1 MRRFFD
7 IIATPARKFTNASL
21 RVALPIIAAA
31 ALIINIFLEIALRF
45 SPVSLAEHIISHPLA
60 FLTNVLIIFFTLSVC
75 LLFKRRFATGFLI
88 SFLWILLGV
97 INLFV
102 MLKRGTPLS
111 AIDFLII
118 REAFS
123 IAGAYFTVFHL
134 VLIGVLLLLCI
145 TLIVLL
151 FIKAPRRQRVDYKPT
166 LLCFVCVAALTALS
180 VFASSRLLTMPSMLI
195 DAYFDNGFVYC
206 FSRSAIVHGVERP
219 DDDAIDK
226 KDEFMDKLDTPVDAV
241 PIDAPNIVVVQ
252 LESFFDVK
260 YVKDVEFSRDPIPNY
275 TALKESCVSGFMDV
289 TQKGGGTSNIEF
301 EFLTGM
307 SLKHF
312 GPGEFPHTT
321 ILKSRACESLATNLR
336 ELGYSTHALHNHI
349 ATFYN
354 RNTVYSS
361 LGFDTFTPLE
371 LMTNIE
377 RNILTFC
384 TDDVLVGEIESA
396 LDSTKAQDLVFAI
409 SVEGHGGYPNY
420 ELGGYYTEDDIEVS
434 GIEDKE
440 VYNQYRFYVKLIEQM
455 DQTVKD
461 ICELMEA
468 RGEPYVLVFYGD
480 HLPALPITNEQLENK
495 NVYQTEYVIKSNI
508 ELVGAAEA
516 SDINEL
522 DKDLTA
528 YQLGAYIQQL
538 CGMSVGDIT
547 RLHQHEFETGESY
560 DDILGTLIYEQLYS
574 DEAAYEPSD
583 MKIGT
588 RPIVLDSHY
597 LYGQTLY
604 IYGSGFNTYSKVE
617 VNGIKRETT
626 YIDENTLAIENVPN
640 IRSIQVLQIADD
652 GTELAASNTKTVK
665 DN

>member
-1 MRRFFD
+1 MRKFLH
-7 IIATPARKFTNASL
+7 TLGEPARRFTNAPL
-21 RVALPIIAAA
+21 RAALPILAGL

-45 SPVSLAEHIISHPLA
+45 SLVSLADHVISHPLA
-60 FLTNVLIIFFTLSVC
+60 FLTNVLVIFLTLSLC
-75 LLFKRRFATGFLI
+75 LLFKRRFATAFLV

-118 REAFS
+118 KEAFS

-134 VLIGVLLLLCI
+134 VLIGVLLVLAV

-151 FIKAPRRQRVDYKPT
+151 FIKGPRRVNVDYKRSLISFGCIT
-166 LLCFVCVAALTALS
+166 AATALA
-180 VFASSRLLTMPSMLI
+180 VFLSSQFLSIPNMLI

-219 DDDAIDK
+219 DDDAVNK
-226 KDEFMDKLDTPVDAV
+226 KDEFMDNLGTTVGTV
-241 PIDAPNIVVVQ
+241 PTDAPNIVIVQ

-275 TALKESCVSGFMDV
+275 TALKESGVSGFMDV

-307 SLKHF
+307 NLKHF

-321 ILKSRACESLATNLR
+321 ILKQRACESLATNLKQ
-336 ELGYSTHALHNHI
+336 LGYSAHALHNHI

-371 LMTNIE
+371 MMTNIE

-384 TDDVLVGEIESA
+384 TDDVLVREIEFA
-396 LDSTKAQDLVFAI
+396 LDSTEAQDLVFAI

-420 ELGGYYTEDDIEVS
+420 DLGGYYTKDDIEVI
-434 GIEDKE
+434 GIEDEE
-440 VYNQYRFYVKLIEQM
+440 VYHQYHFYVKLIEQM

-480 HLPALPITNEQLENK
+480 HLPALPIADDQVENG
-495 NVYQTEYVIKSNI
+495 NVYQTEYVIKTNI
-508 ELVGAAEA
+508 ELAGAAEV

-522 DKDLTA
+522 DKNLTA
-528 YQLGAYIQQL
+528 YQLAAYIQQL

-560 DDILGTLIYEQLYS
+560 NDILETLTYEQLYA
-574 DEAAYEPSD
+574 DEAKYEPSD

-588 RPIVLDSHY
+588 RPVVLDSY
-597 LYGQTLY
+597 YVYGQTLY
-604 IYGSGFNTYSKVE
+604 IYGSGFNTYSKVK
-617 VNGIKRETT
+617 VNGIKRGTT
-626 YIDENTLAIENVPN
+626 YIDENTLAIENVQN
-640 IRSIQVLQIADD
+640 IRSIQVLQLADD
-652 GTELAASNTKTVK
+652 GTELAASNTIE
-665 DN
+665 